1 MENQL
6 KAHFR
11 RIWKGGGRRK
21 THQKT
26 NSSSRHKDKGQ
37 GLGPELQRLIFSR
50 LSQFFKTFK
59 SRRDKNPTIHGY
71 INGFSTICR

>member
-11 RIWKGGGRRK
+11 RMWKGGGSRK

-26 NSSSRHKDKGQ
+26 NSSSWHRDKGL
-37 GLGPELQRLIFSR
+37 GLGPELQRLILSR

-59 SRRDKNPTIHGY
+59 SSSDKNPTIHCY